1 MYKYLEVINF
11 TDPEVINY
19 FMELQ
24 KEDIDAALL
33 YLSQWDYGE
42 NDIEKFLIRQQIF
55 DGLLYVKYLENNG
68 SLITIL
74 DVLKNIYL
82 ALWQIGIEGITLYR
96 KVTCK
101 ST

>member
-1 MYKYLEVINF
+1 MYKYIQSVNF

-19 FMELQ
+19 FMKIQ

-42 NDIEKFLIRQQIF
+42 NAIEKISTRDQVF
-55 DGLLYVKYLENNG
+55 DGLLYVKYLENNQ
-68 SLITIL
+68 
-74 DVLKNIYL
+74 YL

-101 ST
+101 FT

>member
-1 MYKYLEVINF
+1 MYKYVEVVHFKDSEVI
-11 TDPEVINY
+11 DY

-55 DGLLYVKYLENNG
+55 DGLLYVKYLENN
-68 SLITIL
+68 
-74 DVLKNIYL
+74 IYL

>member
-1 MYKYLEVINF
+1 MYKYLEMINF

-42 NDIEKFLIRQQIF
+42 IDIEKILVRQQIF
-55 DGLLYVKYLENNG
+55 DGLLYVKYLEN
-68 SLITIL
+68 
-74 DVLKNIYL
+74 NIYL

>member
-1 MYKYLEVINF
+1 MVIVMNMYKYVEVVHFKDSEVI
-11 TDPEVINY
+11 DY

-55 DGLLYVKYLENNG
+55 DGLLYVKYLENN
-68 SLITIL
+68 
-74 DVLKNIYL
+74 IYL

>member
-42 NDIEKFLIRQQIF
+42 IDIEKILVRQQIF
-55 DGLLYVKYLENNG
+55 DGSLYVKYLEN
-68 SLITIL
+68 
-74 DVLKNIYL
+74 NIYL

>member
-1 MYKYLEVINF
+1 MYKYIQSVNF

-19 FMELQ
+19 FMKIQ

-42 NDIEKFLIRQQIF
+42 NDIGKISTRDQVF
-55 DGLLYVKYLENNG
+55 DGLLYVKYLENNQ
-68 SLITIL
+68 
-74 DVLKNIYL
+74 YL

-96 KVTCK
+96 KVACK
-101 ST
+101 YA

>member
-1 MYKYLEVINF
+1 MYKYIQSVNF
-11 TDPEVINY
+11 TDPEVITY
-19 FMELQ
+19 FMKIQ

-42 NDIEKFLIRQQIF
+42 NDTQKILIRQEVF
-55 DGLLYVKYLENNG
+55 DGLLYVKCLESN
-68 SLITIL
+68 
-74 DVLKNIYL
+74 KYL

-101 ST
+101 SA

>member
-42 NDIEKFLIRQQIF
+42 NDIEKFLIRQEVF
-55 DGLLYVKYLENNG
+55 DGLLYVKYLEN
-68 SLITIL
+68 
-74 DVLKNIYL
+74 DKYL
-82 ALWQIGIEGITLYR
+82 ALWQIGIGCIFRPNGVLFPLMAA
-96 KVTCK
+96 
-101 ST
+101 